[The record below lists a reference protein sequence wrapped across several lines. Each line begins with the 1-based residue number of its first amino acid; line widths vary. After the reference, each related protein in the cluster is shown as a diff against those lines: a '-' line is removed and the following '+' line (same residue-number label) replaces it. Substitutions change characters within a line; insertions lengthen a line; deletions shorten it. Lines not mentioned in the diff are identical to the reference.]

1 MSAFV
6 VPVKS
11 VLAIEPHPNADAIE
25 FVVIDGWRSI
35 AKKGEY
41 RPGDLVVYIPE
52 GALVPHWML
61 KRLGLWDSVKDCGK
75 LAGKDGD
82 RVKAVRIRGELS
94 QGLCYPVKYAK
105 HAIDSGDPLREE
117 AAPFHY
123 VEVDK
128 SVFGVS
134 RFVVRQG
141 DDVAQLLGIRKYEPP
156 VPVAMAGEVFNAG
169 QHLTLH
175 FDVENWKSF
184 PDVLQENEE
193 VVFTEKLH
201 GTCTVV
207 AILPYKDAHPE
218 AFGRRKNILVFSKGL
233 GAQGLVF
240 KNNERNA
247 SNLYV
252 RVTQQLRQRID
263 QVLEADDIGPQVPY
277 FILGETFG
285 PGVQDLTY
293 GDQQSFRVFAV
304 ATGYRGQQR
313 YLDWDHVA
321 SELKERFG
329 FDTVPVL
336 YRGPFSVAA
345 MRKHTD
351 GKTVMGANHI
361 REGIVMVPAR
371 ERFDPRLGRVCL
383 KSVSADYLTRKG
395 GTEYN

>member
-1 MSAFV
+1 MSTFV

-11 VLAIEPHPNADAIE
+11 VLAVEPHPNADAIE
-25 FVVIDGWRSI
+25 FVVIDGYRSI
-35 AKKGEY
+35 VRKGEY

-52 GALVPHWML
+52 GALVPRWML
-61 KRLGLWDSVKDCGK
+61 ERLQLWDTVKGCGK

-82 RVKAVRIRGELS
+82 RVKAIRLRGELS
-94 QGLCYPVKYAK
+94 QGLCYPVK
-105 HAIDSGDPLREE
+105 DGDAVVDPVSDEP
-117 AAPFHY
+117 APYHY
-123 VEVDK
+123 VEVDE
-128 SVFGVS
+128 SVFGGIGG
-134 RFVVRQG
+134 FVVRVG
-141 DDVAQLLGIRKYEPP
+141 DDVSQLLGIKKYEPP

-175 FDVENWKSF
+175 FDIENWKSF
-184 PDVLQENEE
+184 PDILQEGEE

-240 KNNERNA
+240 KDNERNA
-247 SNLYV
+247 GNLYV
-252 RVTQQLRQRID
+252 RATQQLRERID
-263 QVLEADDIGPQVPY
+263 QAQEADDIGPQAPH

-293 GDQQSFRVFAV
+293 GAQQSFRVFAA
-304 ATGYRGQQR
+304 ATGYGGQQR

-336 YRGPFSVAA
+336 YRGPFSVTA
-345 MRKHTD
+345 MREHTD
-351 GKTVMGANHI
+351 GKTVMDANHI

-371 ERFDPRLGRVCL
+371 ERFDSRLGRVCL